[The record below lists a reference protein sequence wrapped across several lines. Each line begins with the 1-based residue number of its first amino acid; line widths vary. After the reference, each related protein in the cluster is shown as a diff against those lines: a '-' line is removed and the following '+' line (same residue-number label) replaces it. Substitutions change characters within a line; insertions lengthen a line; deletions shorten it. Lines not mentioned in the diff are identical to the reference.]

1 LVEYISRFPQE
12 VQRAAKGMKP
22 LILTNYA
29 FELARS
35 FNDFYA
41 SCPVL
46 TEKEEIRNFRIRLVA
61 AARQTIINSL
71 KLLGLTLPNVM

>member
-1 LVEYISRFPQE
+1 
-12 VQRAAKGMKP
+12 MKP

-29 FELARS
+29 FELAKA

-41 SCPVL
+41 FCPVL
-46 TEKEEIRNFRIRLVA
+46 SEKENIRNFRIRLVM

-71 KLLGLTLPNVM
+71 RLLGIVLPNVM